1 LTLNHFPTNESKAKT
16 TDEGPT
22 SCQLVGGEPKIA
34 YKDDDKLAAC
44 RTSRKVIYN
53 AGMPNRQIGVDV
65 LIEDHFWNDA
75 QDQYVYS
82 FHCPACNQLRL
93 TPALGICR
101 CDCGSWLIVTNQK

>member
-1 LTLNHFPTNESKAKT
+1 VLAVLCAFALGIEGVISNTQRKGAKDRKAREGLTGK
-16 TDEGPT
+16 
-22 SCQLVGGEPKIA
+22 LVGHRAKSFIM
-34 YKDDDKLAAC
+34 L
-44 RTSRKVIYN
+44 
-53 AGMPNRQIGVDV
+53 GMPNRQIGVEV

-93 TPALGICR
+93 TPDLGIYR